1 MFNGYKRR
9 RKQVADIFSK
19 GSVRDNKSKDA
30 YPEPISLT
38 DFTLTRKTK
47 QDDNVRERTF
57 KNENSNSL
65 VHKSS
70 KKHCETY
77 TRRSLHSTHT
87 DPSSFVNTPFPV
99 PRASPKGGLSFPP
112 HKIIHTNKNQ
122 EPSFTSNATQD
133 DITGRGK
140 EVTTDVK
147 SKQSDGPC
155 PSIAVDAPLPVLKSE
170 HLEECFN
177 CGDEDERDSLMYS
190 TWRQESD
197 EEENANVDF
206 SEVSQDERCFV
217 CPRGFQKVMDGF
229 AHTLVH
235 EEHAKSSNAV
245 CQPSLSLVYI
255 TMQVNYQEGTL
266 QLLSDLLHLC
276 YCPPKDVMSHLLSDI
291 LLDPLCPQHRCV
303 QACNLLMRA
312 QRHQSV
318 DKNSVAWSWELVT
331 SVMSNQDDEK
341 RHRPEVVR
349 MFLEYV
355 VQTLEDD
362 FSNKKSTSEFHHSIA
377 KTMLS
382 CTQHFPQVRDVI
394 QWMFSTIV
402 KSTGNGESGEAVRE
416 REEHIKI
423 VSSLQRMLSLAVE
436 VDRSPA
442 LSAPKLTQELSF
454 MLVSTELNRAH
465 RLLLL
470 DSMRNNMLRY
480 KLLEHLLDDS
490 CPLKTPMPM
499 SLSRLL
505 YFVEN
510 CTLAADPTDGSE
522 SWKKW
527 EELVHHLWMLLF
539 SYNTAMKEYLN
550 SAVSKPTGATV
561 YKPEDVLTKA
571 DICKTLEVF
580 LCRAKADVGQALP
593 LHVEES
599 LFYLQDLLLEVY
611 CPS

>member
-47 QDDNVRERTF
+47 QDENVRERTF
-57 KNENSNSL
+57 KSENSNSL

-77 TRRSLHSTHT
+77 TQRSLHSTHT

-99 PRASPKGGLSFPP
+99 SRASPKGGLSSPP
-112 HKIIHTNKNQ
+112 HKMIHANKNQ

-133 DITGRGK
+133 DRGK

-147 SKQSDGPC
+147 SNQSDGPC
-155 PSIAVDAPLPVLKSE
+155 QSIALPVLKSE
-170 HLEECFN
+170 HLEGYLN
-177 CGDEDERDSLMYS
+177 CSDEDEQDSLMYS

-197 EEENANVDF
+197 EEANANVDF

-235 EEHAKSSNAV
+235 EEHVKSSNAI

-276 YCPPKDVMSHLLSDI
+276 YCPPKDVMSHLLSHM

-303 QACNLLMRA
+303 QAWNLLMRA

-331 SVMSNQDDEK
+331 SVMSNQDDKK

-382 CTQHFPQVRDVI
+382 CSQHFAQVRDVI

-442 LSAPKLTQELSF
+442 LSAPKLTQELSL

-470 DSMRNNMLRY
+470 DSMQNNLLRY

-490 CPLKTPMPM
+490 CPRKTPMPM

-539 SYNTAMKEYLN
+539 SYNTAMTEYLN
-550 SAVSKPTGATV
+550 SSARKPTGATV

-571 DICKTLEVF
+571 DICKTLEAF